1 MYAHQFWWAWLL
13 QFQRFFFLC
22 YAGGTASA
30 NNSPKIPIR
39 GGAGAG
45 HASRRPVSQ
54 LIDVGSR
61 GGGGGERQAFVPQQ
75 PNLYPP
81 PSEPAPPPPPR
92 TVSRETNPLPLRY
105 FL

>member
-61 GGGGGERQAFVPQQ
+61 GGGGERQAFVPQQ